1 MESWWG
7 AVVSINWVWWGQAGF
22 IGYFVL
28 LNGGYLVLNVLSMVS
43 LRRYM
48 RQRAEL
54 GETAPYLGVEP
65 GVSILVPAFNEEAT
79 IRTSILSLMQLQ
91 YPEFEIV
98 VINDGSKD
106 NTLAVLKEAFGLE
119 EHPEPLRLS
128 VPHQE
133 IQGIYRS
140 RRHGN
145 LKVIDKAN
153 GGKADA
159 LNAGI
164 NAARHELFCAVDADS
179 ILQRDSLLRVVQP
192 FLEDERTVAAGGT
205 VRIANGSKV
214 QGGYLLQAGI
224 PASLLARF
232 QIVEYLRAFLFG
244 RLGWSPLNA
253 VLIISG
259 AFGLFNRERVM
270 EVGGYSTT
278 TVGEDMELVVRLH
291 RYHREKRLPY
301 RIQYLPDPI
310 CWTEAP
316 EDLTTLGKQRSRWQ
330 RGLAESLSRHAKLAV
345 MPRGG
350 APGRLAWPFMA
361 LFEWLGPLIEL
372 AGYAFMLVGFSL
384 GIISPL
390 ALTVFM
396 LVAVGMGILLS
407 VNGLLLETLSFR
419 VYARRRDIWRL
430 FLVAVIENFGYRQL
444 NTLWRCRGMWQW
456 FSRRKHQWGAMKR
469 SGQWGQH

>member
-1 MESWWG
+1 MG
-7 AVVSINWVWWGQAGF
+7 IDWVWWGQIGF

-28 LNGGYLVLNVLSMVS
+28 LNGGYLALNLLSMVS

-54 GETAPYLGVEP
+54 GEFAPYLGIEP
-65 GVSILVPAFNEEAT
+65 AVSILVPAYNEAAT
-79 IRTSILSLMQLQ
+79 IRTSLLSLLQLQ
-91 YPEFEIV
+91 YPEFELV

-106 NTLAVLKEAFGLE
+106 ETLEVLIEAFELE
-119 EHPEPLRLS
+119 LHPEPLRRS

-133 IQGIYRS
+133 VRGIYRS
-140 RRHGN
+140 RRHAN

-164 NAARHELFCAVDADS
+164 NAARHGLFCAVDADS

-214 QGGYLLQAGI
+214 RGGFLLEAGI
-224 PASLLARF
+224 PGSLLARF

-259 AFGLFNRERVM
+259 AFGLFDRERVA

-291 RYHREKRLPY
+291 RYHRERKIPY
-301 RIQYLPDPI
+301 RIRYLPDPI

-316 EDLTTLGKQRSRWQ
+316 EDLGTLGRQRSRWQ
-330 RGLAESLSRHAKLAV
+330 RGLAESLSRHVRLAFGR
-345 MPRGG
+345 RGG
-350 APGRLAWPFMA
+350 APGHLAWPFMT
-361 LFEWLGPLIEL
+361 LFEWLGPLVEL
-372 AGYAFMLVGFSL
+372 AGYAFMIGGFAM
-384 GIISPL
+384 GIISPV
-390 ALTVFM
+390 ALTVFL
-396 LVAVGMGILLS
+396 LVAIGMGMAL
-407 VNGLLLETLSFR
+407 
-419 VYARRRDIWRL
+419 
-430 FLVAVIENFGYRQL
+430 
-444 NTLWRCRGMWQW
+444 
-456 FSRRKHQWGAMKR
+456 
-469 SGQWGQH
+469 

>member
-1 MESWWG
+1 MG
-7 AVVSINWVWWGQAGF
+7 IDWVWWGQIGF

-28 LNGGYLVLNVLSMVS
+28 LNGGYLALNLLSMVS

-54 GETAPYLGVEP
+54 GEFAPYLGIEP
-65 GVSILVPAFNEEAT
+65 AVSILVPAYNEAAT
-79 IRTSILSLMQLQ
+79 IRTSLLSLLQLQ
-91 YPEFEIV
+91 YPEFELV

-106 NTLAVLKEAFGLE
+106 ETLEVLIEAFELE
-119 EHPEPLRLS
+119 LHPEPLRRS

-133 IQGIYRS
+133 VRGIYRS
-140 RRHGN
+140 RRHAN

-164 NAARHELFCAVDADS
+164 NAARHGLFCAVDADS

-214 QGGYLLQAGI
+214 RGGFLLEAGI
-224 PASLLARF
+224 PGSLLARF

-259 AFGLFNRERVM
+259 AFGLFDRERVA

-291 RYHREKRLPY
+291 RYHRERKIPY
-301 RIQYLPDPI
+301 RIRYLPDPI

-316 EDLTTLGKQRSRWQ
+316 EDLGTLGRQRSRWQ
-330 RGLAESLSRHAKLAV
+330 RGLAESLSRHVRLAFGR
-345 MPRGG
+345 RGG
-350 APGRLAWPFMA
+350 APGHLAWPFMT
-361 LFEWLGPLIEL
+361 LFEWLGPLVEL
-372 AGYAFMLVGFSL
+372 AGYAFMIGGFAM
-384 GIISPL
+384 GIISPV
-390 ALTVFM
+390 ALTVFL
-396 LVAVGMGILLS
+396 LVAIGMGILLS

-419 VYARRRDIWRL
+419 VYQRRRDMLRL
-430 FLVAVIENFGYRQL
+430 FLVAVLENFGYRQL
-444 NTLWRCRGMWQW
+444 NTVWRCRGLWQW
-456 FSRRKHQWGAMKR
+456 FAQRKHQWGVMKR
-469 SGQWGQH
+469 SGQWGQ

>member
-1 MESWWG
+1 MEIL
-7 AVVSINWVWWGQAGF
+7 ARLASIDWVWWGQVGF

-28 LNGGYLVLNVLSMVS
+28 LNGGYLALNLLSMIS

-54 GETAPYLGVEP
+54 GEDAPYLGVEP
-65 GVSILVPAFNEEAT
+65 AVSVLVPAYNEAAT
-79 IRTSILSLMQLQ
+79 IRTSILSLLQLQ
-91 YPEFEIV
+91 YPEFEVV

-106 NTLAVLKEAFGLE
+106 ETLAVLIDTFELE
-119 EHPEPLRLS
+119 PYPEPLRRT

-133 IQGIYRS
+133 VIGAYRS
-140 RRHGN
+140 RRYAN
-145 LKVIDKAN
+145 LKVLDKVN

-164 NAARHELFCAVDADS
+164 NAARHGLFCAVDADS

-214 QGGYLLQAGI
+214 RGGFLLEAGI
-224 PASLLARF
+224 PDSLLARF

-244 RLGWSPLNA
+244 RLGWSPMNA

-259 AFGLFNRERVM
+259 AFGLFDRERVM
-270 EVGGYSTT
+270 AVGGYSTT

-291 RYHREKRLPY
+291 RYHREQRLPY
-301 RIQYLPDPI
+301 RICYLPDPI

-316 EDLTTLGKQRSRWQ
+316 EDLGTLGRQRSRWQ
-330 RGLAESLSRHAKLAV
+330 RGLAESLSRHTRLATS
-345 MPRGG
+345 PRGG
-350 APGRLAWPFMA
+350 APGHLAWPFMT
-361 LFEWLGPLIEL
+361 LFEWLGPLVEA
-372 AGYAFMLVGFSL
+372 AGYLFMIVGFSL

-390 ALTVFM
+390 ALTLFL
-396 LVAVGMGILLS
+396 LVAIGMGILLS

-419 VYARRRDIWRL
+419 VYQRRRDMLRL
-430 FLVAVIENFGYRQL
+430 FLVAILENFGYRQL
-444 NTLWRCRGMWQW
+444 NTLWRCRGLWQW
-456 FSRRKHQWGAMKR
+456 FTRRKHQWGAMKR
-469 SGQWGQH
+469 SGQWGSD